1 MTSGPD
7 IGHWLIIDAETGE
20 PFTFGMKK
28 DQARDI
34 AANVIGPV
42 VAVSEAEY
50 DRITIKRGRAAKQHK
65 DLS

>member
-1 MTSGPD
+1 MTSGLD

-20 PFTFGMKK
+20 RITFGMKK

-34 AANVIGPV
+34 ADNITGPV

-50 DRITIKRGRAAKQHK
+50 HRMMIKRRRTERQKGP
-65 DLS
+65 S